1 MKIITYEKSLPDSAK
16 TIRKTVFEKEQG
28 FVDEF
33 DEIDGIATH
42 FVMYDDEERPIA
54 TCRVFQGEEVN
65 AYLLGRLAVI
75 KEYRH
80 HNIGSLMMQ
89 EAEKYIR
96 NIGGNSIA
104 LHAQCQ
110 ASGFYEKQGFKQYG
124 NIDEEQGCPH
134 MWMKKTLEKE

>member
-1 MKIITYEKSLPDSAK
+1 MKILTYEKILPDSAK
-16 TIRKTVFEKEQG
+16 IIRQTVFEAEQG

-33 DEIDGIATH
+33 DQTDEIATH
-42 FVMYDDEERPIA
+42 FVMYDEEEKPVA
-54 TCRVFQGEEVN
+54 TCRVFQGEEMN
-65 AYLLGRLAVI
+65 EYLLGRLAVI

-110 ASGFYEKQGFKQYG
+110 ASGFYEKQGFKQFG
-124 NIDEEQGCPH
+124 NIDDEQGCPH
-134 MWMKKTLEKE
+134 MWMKKILE

>member
-1 MKIITYEKSLPDSAK
+1 MKIITYEKLLPDSAK
-16 TIRKTVFEKEQG
+16 TIRKTVFETEQG

-33 DEIDGIATH
+33 DQIDEIATH
-42 FVMYDDEERPIA
+42 FVMYDEEENPIA
-54 TCRVFQGEEVN
+54 TCRIFRGEEMDS
-65 AYLLGRLAVI
+65 YLLGRLAVI

-80 HNIGSLMMQ
+80 QNIGSLMMQ
-89 EAEKYIR
+89 ETEKYVR

-110 ASGFYEKQGFKQYG
+110 ASGFYEKQGFKQFG
-124 NIDEEQGCPH
+124 NIDDEQGCPH